1 MLVLLMSGV
10 VLPSLKSL
18 LLSRE
23 APVDVILPERGA
35 ATAHGCEVFRL
46 WAKLMHGQSSALYE
60 NVMIAAMAKVHNLIG
75 VTRNIRDFERF
86 NLPLFNPFEY
96 R

>member
-1 MLVLLMSGV
+1 MD
-10 VLPSLKSL
+10 
-18 LLSRE
+18 
-23 APVDVILPERGA
+23 A
-35 ATAHGCEVFRL
+35 EVFRL

-75 VTRNIRDFERF
+75 VTRNTRDFERF

-96 R
+96 VNFFKSNFYHGPIQKQ